1 MGPRRWIVAAVIVL
15 VVVVGGALL
24 IIGLTTADEAEGSAP
39 ATPTETFG
47 TAGTSAAHAS
57 AAA

>member
-15 VVVVGGALL
+15 VVVVGGTLL

-47 TAGTSAAHAS
+47 AAGTSVEDTS

>member
-15 VVVVGGALL
+15 VVVVGGTLL

-39 ATPTETFG
+39 ATPTETGG
-47 TAGTSAAHAS
+47 TGVTAAADTSAAA
-57 AAA
+57 